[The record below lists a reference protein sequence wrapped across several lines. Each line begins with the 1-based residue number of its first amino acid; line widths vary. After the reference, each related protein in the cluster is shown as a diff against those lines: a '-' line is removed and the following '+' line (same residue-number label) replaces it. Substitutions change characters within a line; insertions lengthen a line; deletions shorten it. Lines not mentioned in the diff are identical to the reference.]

1 MEVLLLS
8 LLYVIA
14 EALLEALLE
23 IVGRSG
29 LCINLTS
36 NGELIRR
43 FAQI

>member
-23 IVGRSG
+23 MWEERS
-29 LCINLTS
+29 LH
-36 NGELIRR
+36 
-43 FAQI
+43 